1 MDRDM
6 IEEVLSRLRST
17 VLNYDVAGAE
27 RVAREAAEAGIDPL
41 EAIETGLTPPVREVG
56 ELFARGEVFLPEL
69 TMAGEAMKAGTAVLQ
84 PLISKGK
91 EIHHKGRVVIGT
103 VAGDLHDI
111 GKSIVVAML
120 VAEGFD
126 VVDLGV
132 DVPAKRFVEEARR
145 LNADIVA
152 LSALLTPALPEM
164 KHVIQL
170 LEGEELRRAA
180 KVLVGGAA
188 TTRRYA
194 ESIGSD
200 GWGGDAVEA
209 VKEAVRLTKADK
221 ASSLTEETSRKRGS
235 ETK

>member
-1 MDRDM
+1 MNRDM
-6 IEEVLSRLRST
+6 IEQILGRLRST

-41 EAIETGLTPPVREVG
+41 EAIERALTPAVREVG

-69 TMAGEAMKAGTAVLQ
+69 IMAGEAMEAGAAVLQ

-91 EIHHKGRVVIGT
+91 ERHHKGRVVIGT

-120 VAEGFD
+120 IAEGFD

-132 DVPAKRFVEEARR
+132 DVPAKTFVEEARR

-152 LSALLTPALPEM
+152 MSALLTSALPEM
-164 KHVIQL
+164 KRVIQL
-170 LEGEELRRAA
+170 LGGEELRRAA

-194 ESIGSD
+194 ESIESD

-209 VKEAVRLTKADK
+209 VKEAVRLIAVDK
-221 ASSLTEETSRKRGS
+221 ACAHSRTNQPQER
-235 ETK
+235 E

>member
-1 MDRDM
+1 MS
-6 IEEVLSRLRST
+6 EEVLSRLRST
-17 VLNYDVAGAE
+17 VLDYDVAGAE

-41 EAIETGLTPPVREVG
+41 EAIERALTPAVREVG

-69 TMAGEAMKAGTAVLQ
+69 IMAGEAMKAGAAVLQ
-84 PLISKGK
+84 PLVSKGK

-120 VAEGFD
+120 IAEGFG

-132 DVPAKRFVEEARR
+132 DVPTKTFVEEARR
-145 LNADIVA
+145 LDADIVA
-152 LSALLTPALPEM
+152 MSALLTSALPEM
-164 KHVIQL
+164 KRVIQL
-170 LEGEELRRAA
+170 LRGEELRRAA

-209 VKEAVRLTKADK
+209 VKEAVRLIAVDK
-221 ASSLTEETSRKRGS
+221 ACAPSRTNQPQER
-235 ETK
+235 E